1 LKGEFVLK
9 LSQWRECE
17 KVFKEKGMRKFA
29 DWLCH
34 YNDCDVGPGLEA
46 LGKMCAFT
54 QPKALTS

>member
-1 LKGEFVLK
+1 MKGEFVLK
-9 LSQWRECE
+9 LSEWRECE
-17 KVFKEKGMRKFA
+17 KVFKEKGMRMFA

-34 YNDCDVGPGLEA
+34 YNDRDVGLGLEA